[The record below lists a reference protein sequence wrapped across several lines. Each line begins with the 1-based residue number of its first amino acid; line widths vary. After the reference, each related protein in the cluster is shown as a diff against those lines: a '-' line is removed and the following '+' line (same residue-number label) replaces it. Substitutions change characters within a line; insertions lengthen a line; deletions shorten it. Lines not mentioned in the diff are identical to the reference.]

1 MNYWVN
7 KWDRFKRVGKRII
20 VEADLQRESLV
31 REGRCRPGIRQGV
44 RVRRAGSKGERKSP

>member
-1 MNYWVN
+1 M
-7 KWDRFKRVGKRII
+7 GKRII
-20 VEADLQRESLV
+20 VEADFQRESLV